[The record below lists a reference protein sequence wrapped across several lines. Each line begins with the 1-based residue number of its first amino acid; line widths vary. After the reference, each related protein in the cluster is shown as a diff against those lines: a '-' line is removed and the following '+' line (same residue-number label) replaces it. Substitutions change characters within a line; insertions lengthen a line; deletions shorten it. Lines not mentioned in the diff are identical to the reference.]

1 MRYRECGAGYRRA
14 RVFLLPAESD
24 VEYEKEASSATAT

>member
-1 MRYRECGAGYRRA
+1 MNAAPSYRRI

-24 VEYEKEASSATAT
+24 AEYEKEARGATAT